1 MDFNKLYQD
10 LHNKKYTDVELIL
23 VDCNKQLIMNVH
35 KVILACSSEYFDKL
49 FNFGTEKFQHQI
61 IINVNDVDV
70 AHDIILSFYGQK
82 TNSTNYPLWKYLLE
96 SMKCRCFF
104 CLPSDISLL
113 YNLIVPAEGFDL
125 LLEIIEH
132 FDFINDNKIMRTIKK
147 NIPMNYDLRNLSLEF
162 VKELSKFQD
171 LKKIVSGSDDNS
183 IKIWDAD
190 SGSLLNTLN
199 GHTNSVYSV
208 AFSSDNRKIVSG
220 SGDYSIKIWDAES
233 GSLLNTLNGHTDW
246 IQSVAFSSD
255 NHKIVSGSDDKS
267 IKIWDADSGS
277 LLNTLNGHTNLINS
291 VAFSSDNRKIV
302 SGSSDKSIKIWDADS
317 GSLLKTLN
325 GHTEFVWCVAFS
337 NPVVNDINKKLNDFL
352 SSYDHSSID

>member
-162 VKELSKFQD
+162 VKELSKYQD
-171 LKKIVSGSDDNS
+171 LKIVSGSSDSS

-199 GHTNSVYSV
+199 GYTGWVNSVAIS
-208 AFSSDNRKIVSG
+208 F
-220 SGDYSIKIWDAES
+220 
-233 GSLLNTLNGHTDW
+233 
-246 IQSVAFSSD
+246 D
-255 NHKIVSGSDDKS
+255 NHKIVSDSEYCG

-277 LLNTLNGHTNLINS
+277 LLNTLYGHTN
-291 VAFSSDNRKIV
+291 
-302 SGSSDKSIKIWDADS
+302 
-317 GSLLKTLN
+317 
-325 GHTEFVWCVAFS
+325 
-337 NPVVNDINKKLNDFL
+337 
-352 SSYDHSSID
+352 Y